1 MWQYF
6 RPVLQDKKGRH
17 DQSIQAI
24 FSASLRTLVGT
35 PITTSPS
42 DKAEYPQ
49 SFYFSLQSG
58 IFISVAGRTLLAGS
72 HQL

>member
-1 MWQYF
+1 
-6 RPVLQDKKGRH
+6 VLQDKKGRH

-24 FSASLRTLVGT
+24 FSATLRTLVGT
-35 PITTSPS
+35 PIATSPAGT
-42 DKAEYPQ
+42 AEYPQ

-58 IFISVAGRTLLAGS
+58 ILVCVTGRTLLAGG